1 MSETQGRPWPICCPR
16 QDFTLCP
23 LPHISEYKLTWT
35 NNEQYIYNSI
45 YYFLLVLVI
54 DN

>member
-1 MSETQGRPWPICCPR
+1 M
-16 QDFTLCP
+16 P

-35 NNEQYIYNSI
+35 NNEQYICNST
-45 YYFLLVLVI
+45 YLLFLLVLVI